1 MIPNTSFAVSN
12 VQVSQLPIQ
21 CSQIEGYYKGAAL
34 GWLQVHDSCIAPGAG
49 AVPLWEMPVNPSA
62 QFQETLQ
69 VARLNLTEGLF
80 VGVSSTEGTWTASA
94 STMDVTVWTD
104 MIPLS
109 TNAVGDR
116 ITSVYTQQI
125 WSQATGAASN
135 KKLYQL
141 IVTEQGGVNSFI
153 CIYAEDNP
161 SNLTPGLC
169 LAQIPLAAY
178 TTVKLCFGTGQGFPN
193 LLTTTLG
200 TAIPN
205 KGCTV
210 ATGFNT
216 RVGSANYGVPSYVG
230 YPASLTYSNF
240 LAITN

>member
-109 TNAVGDR
+109 TNAVGDKTSQVTQR
-116 ITSVYTQQI
+116 TIWASGASAAAKRMFQLILKEQQGVQQYIYATPDDTANPSPGLLANPVAYYLGVLPANVTKIFAFGASASQEGLFQTYQPLGLAQLNGMVVVATSVVIKPGDLSYTVV
-125 WSQATGAASN
+125 ANG
-135 KKLYQL
+135 
-141 IVTEQGGVNSFI
+141 
-153 CIYAEDNP
+153 
-161 SNLTPGLC
+161 
-169 LAQIPLAAY
+169 
-178 TTVKLCFGTGQGFPN
+178 TT
-193 LLTTTLG
+193 
-200 TAIPN
+200 I
-205 KGCTV
+205 
-210 ATGFNT
+210 
-216 RVGSANYGVPSYVG
+216 
-230 YPASLTYSNF
+230 